1 MLYQLTPPMRVAP
14 SFSHNISAMVA
25 TGGTYPTGTNAQ
37 LYNYNQG
44 DSMAVSPL
52 SVIGINALTASITIR
67 VDNITDTI
75 NTGDACLFNL
85 GPDVVA
91 LLDAEL

>member
-1 MLYQLTPPMRVAP
+1 MLYQLTPAMRVAP
-14 SFSHNISAMVA
+14 SFSHNISAMIA

-44 DSMAVSPL
+44 DSMAVS
-52 SVIGINALTASITIR
+52 SISIVGIGSLPESITIR
-67 VDNITDTI
+67 VENITDTI

-91 LLDAEL
+91 LLDAEI